1 MKDLGGYQ
9 ILDLKGYNFTVGT
22 KATIK
27 GVWDA
32 VDGGT
37 CVVMVCNLVVAGKE
51 LRNTWIVDLKFDSTN
66 YTGTIY
72 DYTIT
77 IASDD
82 GITISSKA

>member
-22 KATIK
+22 KATIS
-27 GVWDA
+27 GVWGA
-32 VDGGT
+32 VDGST
-37 CVVMVCNLVVAGKE
+37 YAVMVCNLVVAGKE
-51 LRNTWIVDLKFDSTN
+51 FRNTWIVDLKFDNTN
-66 YTGTIY
+66 YVGTIY

-77 IASDD
+77 IANDD